1 VCEIDGKKVKKKRLP
16 EKNELDYI
24 GKIGKDY
31 VDGKSK
37 SLAIC
42 RF

>member
-1 VCEIDGKKVKKKRLP
+1 MKLMEKKKKRFP

-31 VDGKSK
+31 VVGKSK